1 MKTWIIFIALYGI
14 LKGLRE
20 PVKKNILRDVNV
32 LTALFVYTAVGF
44 LMSVPT
50 AGGVFA
56 VPAGM
61 MWLIVVK
68 SCSIFVA
75 WIMAFV
81 AIKKVP
87 VSIYG
92 VTDMSRVVFSTLMGI
107 VFLGETLTIQ
117 GLISLLLVVTGLYLA
132 NRRQNIGGEEY
143 STKYIWII
151 LVSCLLNGVSG
162 TLDKVIMSTG
172 TVTSS
177 ALQFWF
183 MLMTSVMYLAY
194 IVVKREKLELV
205 KALKNP
211 WIYVLSLSLIF
222 GDRLLFIA
230 NQDPESKVTVM
241 ILIKQSSAI
250 VTIILGKLL
259 YNEKNILKKLAC
271 AGLILIGIM
280 TATI

>member
-1 MKTWIIFIALYGI
+1 MKTWVLFIALYGI

-20 PVKKNILRDVNV
+20 PVKKNILKDVNV
-32 LTALFVYTAVGF
+32 LTTLFVYTAVGF

-50 AGGVFA
+50 TKGVFD
-56 VPAGM
+56 VPADM
-61 MWLIVVK
+61 MWLIVIK
-68 SCSIFVA
+68 SSSIFVA

-92 VTDMSRVVFSTLMGI
+92 VTDMSRVVFSTLMGVI
-107 VFLGETLTIQ
+107 FLGESLTVQ
-117 GLISLLLVVTGLYLA
+117 GIVSLLLVVTGLYLA
-132 NRRQNIGGEEY
+132 NRRHGSGDEEY
-143 STKYIWII
+143 NAKYIWII
-151 LVSCLLNGVSG
+151 LASCLLNGVSG

-194 IVVKREKLELV
+194 ILVKKEKLEIG

-271 AGLILIGIM
+271 AGLILVGIM
-280 TATI
+280 IATI

>member
-20 PVKKNILRDVNV
+20 PVKKNILKDVNV
-32 LTALFVYTAVGF
+32 LTTLFVYTAVGF

-50 AGGVFA
+50 AKGVFD
-56 VPAGM
+56 VPANM
-61 MWLIVVK
+61 MWLIVIK
-68 SCSIFVA
+68 SSSIFVA

-92 VTDMSRVVFSTLMGI
+92 VTDMSRVVFSTLMGVI
-107 VFLGETLTIQ
+107 FLGETLTVQ
-117 GLISLLLVVTGLYLA
+117 GIISLLFVVTGLYLA
-132 NRRQNIGGEEY
+132 NRRQGSKDEKYNV
-143 STKYIWII
+143 KYIWII
-151 LVSCLLNGVSG
+151 LASCLLNGVSG

-183 MLMTSVMYLAY
+183 MLMTSAMYLAY
-194 IVVKREKLELV
+194 IIVKKEKLELG

-230 NQDPESKVTVM
+230 NQDPESKVTIM

-250 VTIILGKLL
+250 VTIVLGKLL
-259 YNEKNILKKLAC
+259 YNEKNIMKKLAC
-271 AGLILIGIM
+271 AGLILVGIM
-280 TATI
+280 IATI

>member
-1 MKTWIIFIALYGI
+1 MWVVFVALYGI

-20 PVKKNILRDVNV
+20 PVKKNILKDVNV
-32 LTALFVYTAVGF
+32 LTTLFVYTAIGF
-44 LMSVPT
+44 LMSAPT
-50 AGGVFA
+50 AKGIFD
-56 VPAGM
+56 VPGNI

-68 SCSIFVA
+68 STSIFVA

-87 VSIYG
+87 VSVYG
-92 VTDMSRVVFSTLMGI
+92 VTDMSRVVFSTLMGL
-107 VFLGETLTIQ
+107 VFLGEKLTVQ
-117 GLISLLLVVTGLYLA
+117 GLISTLLVVTGLYLA
-132 NRRQNIGGEEY
+132 NRRQGSGNEEY
-143 STKYIWII
+143 SAKYIWII
-151 LVSCLLNGVSG
+151 FGSCLLNGISG
-162 TLDKVIMSTG
+162 TLDKYIMATN
-172 TVTSS
+172 TITSS

-183 MLMTSVMYLAY
+183 MLMTSAMYLLY
-194 IVVKREKLELV
+194 IIVKREKLELG

-230 NQDPESKVTVM
+230 NQDPESRVTVM

-250 VTIILGKLL
+250 VTIILGKIL

-271 AGLILIGIM
+271 AGLILVGIM
-280 TATI
+280 IATI

>member
-1 MKTWIIFIALYGI
+1 MKTWVIFIALYGI

-20 PVKKNILRDVNV
+20 PVKKNILKDINV
-32 LTALFVYTAVGF
+32 LTTLFVYTAVGF

-50 AGGVFA
+50 AKGVFN
-56 VPAGM
+56 VPADM

-68 SCSIFVA
+68 SSSIFIA

-92 VTDMSRVVFSTLMGI
+92 ITDMSRVVFSTLMGI
-107 VFLGETLTIQ
+107 VFLGESLTIQ

-132 NRRQNIGGEEY
+132 NRRQGSRNENY
-143 STKYIWII
+143 SAKYIWII
-151 LVSCLLNGVSG
+151 LGSCLLNGISG

-183 MLMTSVMYLAY
+183 MLMTSLMYLLY
-194 IVVKREKLELV
+194 IVIKKERLQLG

-211 WIYVLSLSLIF
+211 WIYTLSFSLIF

-230 NQDPESKVTVM
+230 NQDPDSRVTVM

-259 YNEKNILKKLAC
+259 YNEKNVIKKLAC

-280 TATI
+280 IATI